1 MRWRSCPVIP
11 KLADP
16 SNSVCVNWLFRVAL
30 QVTWRSTNMMKRK
43 IWLWYCVSGIS
54 VKAGTRRF
62 DNSTTIASIT
72 HFFLMPD
79 GQNNSGLTVVTVQ
92 RNIAAVTK
100 VDQPLPVVLVHV
112 RSGPANAR
120 LQCYQFDVFPNGLH
134 STTGRIDVLVG

>member
-1 MRWRSCPVIP
+1 M
-11 KLADP
+11 
-16 SNSVCVNWLFRVAL
+16 
-30 QVTWRSTNMMKRK
+30 
-43 IWLWYCVSGIS
+43 
-54 VKAGTRRF
+54 KAGTRRF

-120 LQCYQFDVFPNGLH
+120 LQCYQFDVFQNGLH